1 MIESFEKNPAKGG
14 MPMSAS
20 DPIRKAIF
28 VTGSSRPTPAS
39 LRMSCS
45 PARAWMTT
53 PAARKRS
60 ALKNA
65 CVIRWNI
72 AFPYAPRPAPRNM

>member
-1 MIESFEKNPAKGG
+1 
-14 MPMSAS
+14 MPTSAS
-20 DPIRKAIF
+20 APTRNTLREYLSGVPSPPIR
-28 VTGSSRPTPAS
+28 
-39 LRMSCS
+39 RMSCS
-45 PARAWMTT
+45 PVIAWMTM

-72 AFPYAPRPAPRNM
+72 ALE